1 MQTITCDPSEPDYES
16 AFGYP
21 LLRPELEA
29 PLGLRTWNGSDP
41 AQRYGIYRNNVMV
54 SLTEALADNFPTIRT
69 QVGEAFFTA
78 MSACYIRQ
86 HLPDS
91 PVLAFY
97 GSNMPAFIAAF
108 EPLRDYPWLSDLARM
123 DMAFIRA
130 SHAGD
135 AAAPVYSSLPEELM
149 MLKVVLHP
157 SLQLMCSSWA
167 IFSLWMRDRDGDQ
180 GMETEFVDPAQPQSV
195 MLFRPHLD
203 VMVQP
208 IQLASARFVDAL
220 MAGKTLMK
228 ALEDGLDCDAAFEP
242 TLILRGLIHRG
253 LVLNF
258 SHDVNGETL

>member
-91 PVLAFY
+91 PVLAF
-97 GSNMPAFIAAF
+97 
-108 EPLRDYPWLSDLARM
+108 
-123 DMAFIRA
+123 
-130 SHAGD
+130 
-135 AAAPVYSSLPEELM
+135 
-149 MLKVVLHP
+149 
-157 SLQLMCSSWA
+157 
-167 IFSLWMRDRDGDQ
+167 LW
-180 GMETEFVDPAQPQSV
+180 
-195 MLFRPHLD
+195 
-203 VMVQP
+203 
-208 IQLASARFVDAL
+208 
-220 MAGKTLMK
+220 
-228 ALEDGLDCDAAFEP
+228 
-242 TLILRGLIHRG
+242 
-253 LVLNF
+253 
-258 SHDVNGETL
+258 